1 MFPDHK
7 TAEISAHAYATT
19 LEGTTPFTGALP
31 PDTVIF
37 IVGTTRVYLMLRK
50 GHELIVGRHHLT
62 NTQQPEL
69 DLSTFGAAE
78 AGTSRLHAAL
88 SHQKNGWWLIDMHSS
103 NGTWVND
110 QRLAPFAPYA
120 LIETTNHIFLGNLE
134 LTIILPEE
142 RYSPLVA

>member
-7 TAEISAHAYATT
+7 TAEISAHTYATT

-88 SHQKNGWWLIDMHSS
+88 SHQKNGWWFKMKLQLPKAAPKSLRGCFPTYLPYEMLL
-103 NGTWVND
+103 TL
-110 QRLAPFAPYA
+110 LA
-120 LIETTNHIFLGNLE
+120 LGSKR
-134 LTIILPEE
+134 P
-142 RYSPLVA
+142 A

>member
-7 TAEISAHAYATT
+7 TADISVHTYATGPERGMP
-19 LEGTTPFTGALP
+19 LVGPLP
-31 PDTVIF
+31 PDTVVFVI
-37 IVGTTRVYLMLRK
+37 GSSCVYLMLRK

-142 RYSPLVA
+142 SYSLLVA